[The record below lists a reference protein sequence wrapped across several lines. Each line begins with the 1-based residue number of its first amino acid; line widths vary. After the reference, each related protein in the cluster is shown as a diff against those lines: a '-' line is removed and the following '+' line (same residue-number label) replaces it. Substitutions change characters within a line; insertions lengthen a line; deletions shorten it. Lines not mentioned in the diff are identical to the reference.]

1 MKKTRGNFG
10 NEKSFHS
17 FVPRNRSMDTKE
29 RIQNKAEE
37 LFMQFGIR
45 SVSMD
50 DIANNLGM
58 SKKTVYQ
65 YFVDKDELVEAVV
78 QAHISGVQKEC
89 VDCRENAKDAVH
101 EIYLTMEHIME
112 ELGNMNPMLLYDLE
126 KFHYRSYQRFRE
138 YKDKFLAEMIR
149 RNIEWGIKE
158 ELYRSELNTDIMVK
172 FRLESLM
179 IPFNV
184 SIFPPGKYN
193 LANVSGQLIEH
204 FVYGLATIKGHKL
217 IQKYNDQRQKKQH
230 YEDAKK

>member
-1 MKKTRGNFG
+1 MKKTHGNFG

-101 EIYLTMEHIME
+101 EIYLTME
-112 ELGNMNPMLLYDLE
+112 
-126 KFHYRSYQRFRE
+126 R
-138 YKDKFLAEMIR
+138 
-149 RNIEWGIKE
+149 
-158 ELYRSELNTDIMVK
+158 
-172 FRLESLM
+172 
-179 IPFNV
+179 
-184 SIFPPGKYN
+184 
-193 LANVSGQLIEH
+193 
-204 FVYGLATIKGHKL
+204 
-217 IQKYNDQRQKKQH
+217 
-230 YEDAKK
+230 